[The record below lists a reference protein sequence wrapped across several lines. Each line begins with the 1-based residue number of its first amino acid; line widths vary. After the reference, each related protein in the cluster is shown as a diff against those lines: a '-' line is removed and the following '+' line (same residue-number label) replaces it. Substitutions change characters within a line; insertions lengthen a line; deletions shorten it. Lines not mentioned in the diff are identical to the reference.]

1 MYFTETIEIPSFN
14 VIVKLTVSP
23 AFADEIVENIKDD
36 YSSIRTHN
44 IELAVVEDD
53 FLLKEKEDYYSRN
66 FYMKINRSTYEVTK
80 LELGAKYSLAEINNF
95 CDRVVTI
102 LKKYGKDFDAVFGV
116 KLETIEDFKKN
127 VVMLLE
133 SCIEK
138 RYVIGKIVKSESSW
152 NNSERTDE
160 YGIIFDPSGF
170 LSIEFDDDDKKFNGK
185 SNMKFYCE
193 FDRDTI
199 DPQVLGDFFCKIVDV
214 NKDSI
219 ERYIEESKG
228 KKDE

>member
-1 MYFTETIEIPSFN
+1 MSNETNMRDLIEK
-14 VIVKLTVSP
+14 VKS
-23 AFADEIVENIKDD
+23 EIVENIKDD

-66 FYMKINRSTYEVTK
+66 FYMKVNRSTYEVTK

-102 LKKYGKDFDAVFGV
+102 LKKYGKDFDAIFGV

-138 RYVIGKIVKSESSW
+138 KICYWK
-152 NNSERTDE
+152 NS
-160 YGIIFDPSGF
+160 
-170 LSIEFDDDDKKFNGK
+170 KK
-185 SNMKFYCE
+185 
-193 FDRDTI
+193 
-199 DPQVLGDFFCKIVDV
+199 
-214 NKDSI
+214 
-219 ERYIEESKG
+219 
-228 KKDE
+228 